1 MDKFKIRTQLLI
13 FYLIGMLIPL
23 IIVDAIIFNIL
34 VSAEKERNDYEMSG
48 TAEAVSNTL
57 VNRIMNTAVLAEN
70 INRNKQ
76 VNAFLET
83 DYASLETYVNRWQK
97 IRKDTLNR
105 GNIGYDAP
113 TFYIYVDNDTIVNGG
128 GFARLDKI
136 ADAPWLRDFE
146 ARGEAEQFRAFYDYS
161 PVVHSGQ
168 RVFYF
173 IREMDFYNKEQ
184 RKILTLKLD
193 GSALDRFIKDLNYQ
207 VPIYVC
213 ADNKILFSNRTE
225 YKEAEDFETFDLQA
239 KVGYEKDL
247 PIYGT
252 DLQVYILS
260 QPVPINE
267 IVKNNSGLL
276 LFLLALHI
284 LQVIVMISLL
294 NHSLVERITE
304 LSKVFRNVNADHI
317 PKLERARGR
326 DEIGKLMSGYNE
338 MADRMNHLID
348 SVYRNQ
354 IKEQN
359 MSIARQQSE
368 LKALQSQINPHFLF
382 NALESIRMHSLLKYE
397 YETAEM
403 VENLA
408 LMVRQNVD
416 WGEDLI
422 PIEDELEFVRAYL
435 ELQKYRFDKKF
446 NYDIE
451 MDEALGK
458 YRIPRLSIV
467 TFAENA
473 CVHGIENKC
482 GNSWLFVRVYE
493 KEGNC
498 LIEIEDTGVGM
509 KEDECQRQLQR
520 MREAGWEDLKAEKQ
534 VGMLNASIRLRL
546 LTDNRVRFA
555 LQSEEQIGTTVE
567 IAIPMDSLRS

>member
-76 VNAFLET
+76 VNAFLAT

-458 YRIPRLSIV
+458 HRIPRLSIV
-467 TFAENA
+467 TFVENA

-555 LQSEEQIGTTVE
+555 LQSEEQVGTTVE

>member
-1 MDKFKIRTQLLI
+1 MI

-48 TAEAVSNTL
+48 TTEAVSNAI

-76 VNAFLET
+76 VNAFLAT
-83 DYASLETYVNRWQK
+83 DYASLETYVDRWQK

-136 ADAPWLRDFE
+136 ADAPWLREFE

-161 PVVHSGQ
+161 PVMHSGQ

-173 IREMDFYNKEQ
+173 VREMDFYNKEQ
-184 RKILTLKLD
+184 RKILTLKLE

-247 PIYGT
+247 QIYGT
-252 DLQVYILS
+252 DLQVYILF

-267 IVKNNSGLL
+267 IIKNNSGLL
-276 LFLLALHI
+276 LFMLALHI

-317 PKLERARGR
+317 PKLERVRGR

-348 SVYRNQ
+348 SIYRNQ
-354 IKEQN
+354 IKEQK
-359 MSIARQQSE
+359 MSIARQQAE

-422 PIEDELEFVRAYL
+422 PIGDELEFVRAYL

-467 TFAENA
+467 TFVENA

-498 LIEIEDTGVGM
+498 LIEIEDTGAGM

-520 MREAGWEDLKAEKQ
+520 MREAGWEDLKDEKQ

-555 LQSEEQIGTTVE
+555 LQSEELVGTTVE
-567 IAIPMDSLRS
+567 IAIPMDS

>member
-1 MDKFKIRTQLLI
+1 MI

-48 TAEAVSNTL
+48 TTEAVSNAI

-76 VNAFLET
+76 VNAFLAT
-83 DYASLETYVNRWQK
+83 DYASLETYVDRWQK

-136 ADAPWLRDFE
+136 ADAPWLREFE

-161 PVVHSGQ
+161 PVMHSGQ

-173 IREMDFYNKEQ
+173 VREMDFYNKEQ
-184 RKILTLKLD
+184 RKILTLKLE

-247 PIYGT
+247 QIYGT
-252 DLQVYILS
+252 DLQVYILF

-267 IVKNNSGLL
+267 IIKNNSGLL
-276 LFLLALHI
+276 LFMLALHI

-317 PKLERARGR
+317 PKLERVRGK

-348 SVYRNQ
+348 SIYRNQ
-354 IKEQN
+354 IKEQK
-359 MSIARQQSE
+359 MSIARQQAE

-422 PIEDELEFVRAYL
+422 PIGDELEFVRAYL

-451 MDEALGK
+451 MDEDLGK

-467 TFAENA
+467 TFVENA

-498 LIEIEDTGVGM
+498 LIEIEDTGAGM

-555 LQSEEQIGTTVE
+555 LQSEEQVGTTVE

>member
-48 TAEAVSNTL
+48 TTEAVSNAI

-76 VNAFLET
+76 VNAFLAT
-83 DYASLETYVNRWQK
+83 DYASLETYVDRWQK

-136 ADAPWLRDFE
+136 ADAPWLREFE

-161 PVVHSGQ
+161 PVMHSGQ

-173 IREMDFYNKEQ
+173 VREMDFYNKEQ
-184 RKILTLKLD
+184 RKILTLKLE

-247 PIYGT
+247 QIYGT
-252 DLQVYILS
+252 DLQVYILF

-267 IVKNNSGLL
+267 IIKNNSGLL
-276 LFLLALHI
+276 LFMLALHI

-317 PKLERARGR
+317 PKLERVRGR

-348 SVYRNQ
+348 SIYRNQ
-354 IKEQN
+354 IKEQK
-359 MSIARQQSE
+359 MSIARQQAE

-422 PIEDELEFVRAYL
+422 PIGDELEFVRAYL

-467 TFAENA
+467 TFVENA

-498 LIEIEDTGVGM
+498 LIEIEDTGAGM

-520 MREAGWEDLKAEKQ
+520 MREAGWEDLKDEKQ

-555 LQSEEQIGTTVE
+555 LQSEELVGTTVE
-567 IAIPMDSLRS
+567 IAIPMDS